1 MLDHFKRLAGYN
13 TWANARL
20 YDAATALRD
29 FERKKDV
36 KAYFRSLHGTLNH
49 ILVGDRI
56 WMHRLTGEGFP
67 PQSLDDVLYENF
79 SELRE
84 AREAEDERIAAYVE
98 ALKDSDLDEQL
109 EYLNTRSEPRSLERR
124 VIMTHFFNHQT
135 HHRGQA
141 SHIMRQL
148 GVEEPPALD
157 LLYYELPTA

>member
-1 MLDHFKRLAGYN
+1 MLDHFKRMAGYN
-13 TWANARL
+13 AWANARL
-20 YDAATALRD
+20 FDAATALTD

-56 WMHRLTGEGFP
+56 WMHRLTGEGYP
-67 PQSLDDVLYENF
+67 PQSLDEELFANF
-79 SELRE
+79 SDLRE
-84 AREAEDERIAAYVE
+84 AREAEDERIGAYVDTLRE
-98 ALKDSDLDEQL
+98 TDLDSTL
-109 EYLNTRSEPRSLERR
+109 DYLNTRSEPKSLERR
-124 VIMTHFFNHQT
+124 VILTHFFNHQT

-148 GVEEPPALD
+148 GVEEPPAFD